1 MQIGKSVNE
10 CVVGKENKKTKKN
23 KSKNTTIL
31 ENLPDILQ
39 INIPRF
45 KSISVSIRTNDD
57 FAWAVL

>member
-1 MQIGKSVNE
+1 MNVWWAKRTKKT
-10 CVVGKENKKTKKN
+10 KENKPM
-23 KSKNTTIL
+23 NTTIL